1 MVYYTI
7 DYVAAQT
14 EIDSMEWFGQMALS
28 AGDRIPNQVGK
39 ESISNMKR
47 VSIADVA
54 KVAGVSVATV
64 SNALN
69 GKGRVGADTAKKIK
83 EIAEELGYTPSLAAQ
98 AMSRKRVKIGIFI
111 YQFPMEVMTP
121 IRMGIEKATRYY
133 SQFEM
138 DFQVFHCDHDAME
151 DIFSANA
158 KNMDGCVVIP
168 GAGSQERPEV
178 FRRYAAKSP
187 LLLLQS
193 GMDPEYRI
201 PSVMIDAEMV
211 GRIGAE
217 YISALHGGKPLNTA
231 IIIGEANAQIHRSN
245 ITGYREEAAA
255 RQIAITEIAESGDQ
269 MDRAYDVMGQI
280 LRNTPKLDG
289 VFVTSYVSPAVC
301 QCLRDLGREEISVVG
316 VDLFAESRRCLEE
329 GQLDMVIFQNQQLQG
344 YTAVEMMAEFFHT
357 KSALVDRRIKPEI
370 VLRSNAALY

>member
-1 MVYYTI
+1 
-7 DYVAAQT
+7 
-14 EIDSMEWFGQMALS
+14 
-28 AGDRIPNQVGK
+28 
-39 ESISNMKR
+39 
-47 VSIADVA
+47 
-54 KVAGVSVATV
+54 
-64 SNALN
+64 
-69 GKGRVGADTAKKIK
+69 
-83 EIAEELGYTPSLAAQ
+83 
-98 AMSRKRVKIGIFI
+98 
-111 YQFPMEVMTP
+111 
-121 IRMGIEKATRYY
+121 
-133 SQFEM
+133 
-138 DFQVFHCDHDAME
+138 
-151 DIFSANA
+151 
-158 KNMDGCVVIP
+158 
-168 GAGSQERPEV
+168 
-178 FRRYAAKSP
+178 
-187 LLLLQS
+187 
-193 GMDPEYRI
+193 
-201 PSVMIDAEMV
+201 MV